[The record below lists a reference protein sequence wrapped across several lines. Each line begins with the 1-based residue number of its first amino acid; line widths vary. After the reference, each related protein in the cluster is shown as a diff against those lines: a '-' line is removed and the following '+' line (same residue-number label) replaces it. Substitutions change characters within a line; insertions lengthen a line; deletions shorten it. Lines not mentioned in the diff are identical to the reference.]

1 MNAAAA
7 ECQDEAAQLDQLEM
21 QLRQHRRR
29 REEIQIRMPR
39 LEEEIARAQASI
51 LSIEKAQSGLES
63 KLAALNHQIQRQKAS
78 LEFSARQEAE
88 AALTSCQQR
97 KEAGERALHRLQAD
111 YEACRQ
117 TREAADTRIK
127 ALQEQLE
134 EAQYDVLPDL
144 LAQAG
149 EHQKTLQEN
158 AEATGSSVD
167 AAGEKSACLESVAR
181 GCTAAWGSPGEMDLD
196 PRPFQHRQWHSAGK
210 RQNHA
215 GDLCSNDLV

>member
-29 REEIQIRMPR
+29 REEIQIHMPR

-97 KEAGERALHRLQAD
+97 KEAG
-111 YEACRQ
+111 
-117 TREAADTRIK
+117 
-127 ALQEQLE
+127 
-134 EAQYDVLPDL
+134 
-144 LAQAG
+144 
-149 EHQKTLQEN
+149 N
-158 AEATGSSVD
+158 APCTGSRLTTRH
-167 AAGEKSACLESVAR
+167 AAKQEKR
-181 GCTAAWGSPGEMDLD
+181 RIPGSKHCKNSLKR
-196 PRPFQHRQWHSAGK
+196 PRTMFS
-210 RQNHA
+210 
-215 GDLCSNDLV
+215 LVS